1 MNVQVNNLN
10 YNVNIQNGTI
20 ESARVDLYGRDE
32 TSGDY
37 VNAQIKVEQSDLAE
51 GAKFLTA
58 NPADIVAIAKK
69 KLAADTA
76 VQESNAPQSAAPQ
89 S

>member
-1 MNVQVNNLN
+1 MDIQVNSLN
-10 YNVNIQNGTI
+10 YHVNLQNGTI
-20 ESARVDLYGRDE
+20 DSAQVGLYGRDE
-32 TSGDY
+32 TSGDN

-69 KLAADTA
+69 KLAADT
-76 VQESNAPQSAAPQ
+76 VVKDTTTPQAQ
-89 S
+89 

>member
-1 MNVQVNNLN
+1 MNIQVNGLD
-10 YNVNIQNGTI
+10 YNVNLQDGTI
-20 ESARVDLYGRDE
+20 ESAKVGLYGRDE

-37 VNAQIKVEQSDLAE
+37 VNAQIKVQQSDLAE
-51 GAKFLTA
+51 GAKFLTS

-76 VQESNAPQSAAPQ
+76 VKDTTTTPQAQ
-89 S
+89 

>member
-1 MNVQVNNLN
+1 MNVQVNSLN
-10 YNVNIQNGTI
+10 YNVNIQDGTI
-20 ESARVDLYGRDE
+20 DSAKVGLYGRDE

-76 VQESNAPQSAAPQ
+76 VKESTTTQAQ
-89 S
+89 

>member
-1 MNVQVNNLN
+1 MNVQVNSLN
-10 YNVNIQNGTI
+10 YNVNIQDGTI
-20 ESARVDLYGRDE
+20 DSAKVGLYGRDE
-32 TSGDY
+32 TSDDY

-76 VQESNAPQSAAPQ
+76 VKESTTTQAQ
-89 S
+89 

>member
-1 MNVQVNNLN
+1 MNVQVNSFT
-10 YNVNIQNGTI
+10 YNVNIQDGTI
-20 ESARVDLYGRDE
+20 DSAQVGLYGRDE

-37 VNAQIKVEQSDLAE
+37 VNAQIKVQQSDLAE

-76 VQESNAPQSAAPQ
+76 LKDATTTQAQ
-89 S
+89 

>member
-1 MNVQVNNLN
+1 MNIQVNSFN
-10 YNVNIQNGTI
+10 YNVNLQDGTI
-20 ESARVDLYGRDE
+20 DSAKIGLYGNDE

-58 NPADIVAIAKK
+58 NPSDIVAIAKK
-69 KLAADTA
+69 KLAAETA
-76 VQESNAPQSAAPQ
+76 VKDSTTTQAQ
-89 S
+89 

>member
-1 MNVQVNNLN
+1 MNVQVNSLN
-10 YNVNIQNGTI
+10 YNVNLQDGTI
-20 ESARVDLYGRDE
+20 DSAKVGLYGRDE

-51 GAKFLTA
+51 GATFLTA
-58 NPADIVAIAKK
+58 NPADIVTIAKK

-76 VQESNAPQSAAPQ
+76 IKDATTTPQAQ
-89 S
+89 

>member
-1 MNVQVNNLN
+1 MNIQVNSFN
-10 YNVNIQNGTI
+10 YNVNLQDGTI
-20 ESARVDLYGRDE
+20 GSAQVGLYGRDE

-37 VNAQIKVEQSDLAE
+37 VNAQIKVQQSDLAE

-69 KLAADTA
+69 KLAADTVVKDTA
-76 VQESNAPQSAAPQ
+76 TTQAQ
-89 S
+89 

>member
-1 MNVQVNNLN
+1 MNVQVNSFT
-10 YNVNIQNGTI
+10 YNVNIQDGTI
-20 ESARVDLYGRDE
+20 DSAKVGLYGHDE

-69 KLAADTA
+69 KTPSVNYLECLVDLSYTHR
-76 VQESNAPQSAAPQ
+76 
-89 S
+89 

>member
-1 MNVQVNNLN
+1 MDIQVNNLN
-10 YNVNIQNGTI
+10 YNVNIQDGTI
-20 ESARVDLYGRDE
+20 DSARVDLYGRDE

-37 VNAQIKVEQSDLAE
+37 INAQVKIEQSDLAE

-58 NPADIVAIAKK
+58 NPADVVAIAKK

-76 VQESNAPQSAAPQ
+76 LKDSTTTQAQ
-89 S
+89 

>member
-1 MNVQVNNLN
+1 MNVQVNSLN
-10 YNVNIQNGTI
+10 YNVNIQDGTI
-20 ESARVDLYGRDE
+20 DSAKVGLYGHDE
-32 TSGDY
+32 ASGDY

-76 VQESNAPQSAAPQ
+76 IKDATTTPQA
-89 S
+89 

>member
-1 MNVQVNNLN
+1 MNVKVNSLN
-10 YNVNIQNGTI
+10 YNVNIQDGTI
-20 ESARVDLYGRDE
+20 DSAKVGLYGNDE

-37 VNAQIKVEQSDLAE
+37 FNAQIKVEQSDLAE

-69 KLAADTA
+69 KLAAYTA
-76 VQESNAPQSAAPQ
+76 VKDATVITPAQ
-89 S
+89 

>member
-58 NPADIVAIAKK
+58 NPADIVTIAKK

-76 VQESNAPQSAAPQ
+76 VKESTTPQAQ
-89 S
+89 

>member
-1 MNVQVNNLN
+1 MNIQVNGLN
-10 YNVNIQNGTI
+10 YNVNLQDGTI
-20 ESARVDLYGRDE
+20 DSAQVGLYGRDE

-37 VNAQIKVEQSDLAE
+37 VNAQIKVQQSDLAE

-76 VQESNAPQSAAPQ
+76 LKDATTTQAQ
-89 S
+89 

>member
-1 MNVQVNNLN
+1 MNIQVNGLN
-10 YNVNIQNGTI
+10 YNVNLQDGTI
-20 ESARVDLYGRDE
+20 DSAQVGLYGRDE
-32 TSGDY
+32 TSGNY
-37 VNAQIKVEQSDLAE
+37 VNAQIKVQQSDLAE

-76 VQESNAPQSAAPQ
+76 LKDATTTQAQ
-89 S
+89 

>member
-1 MNVQVNNLN
+1 MDIQVNSLEYGVNL
-10 YNVNIQNGTI
+10 QDGTI
-20 ESARVDLYGRDE
+20 DSAQVGLYARDE

-51 GAKFLTA
+51 GATFLTA
-58 NPADIVAIAKK
+58 NPADVVTIAKK

-76 VQESNAPQSAAPQ
+76 VKDTTTSTQAQ
-89 S
+89 